1 VQNAVSRNRSSER
14 QRAIRRRRERER
26 DRHHRDGHGGDEQ
39 RSDNG
44 SGDGEQGTDGGAQ
57 EVFRFLS
64 VCAGASIVAVL
75 GLWADPLITATRG
88 PTIKPF
94 WRSATVELAILKVG
108 WSIMGTSCVERQA
121 CYGFARR

>member
-14 QRAIRRRRERER
+14 QRAITRRQERER

-44 SGDGEQGTDGGAQ
+44 SGDGEQGIDGGAQ
-57 EVFRFLS
+57 EVSVFLL

-88 PTIKPF
+88 PTI
-94 WRSATVELAILKVG
+94 ATVELAILKVE

-121 CYGFARR
+121 

>member
-1 VQNAVSRNRSSER
+1 VSRNRSSER
-14 QRAIRRRRERER
+14 QRAITRRQERER

-44 SGDGEQGTDGGAQ
+44 SGDGEQGIESKGSTA
-57 EVFRFLS
+57 ERRKSSVFLL

-88 PTIKPF
+88 PTI
-94 WRSATVELAILKVG
+94 ATVELAILKVE

-121 CYGFARR
+121 